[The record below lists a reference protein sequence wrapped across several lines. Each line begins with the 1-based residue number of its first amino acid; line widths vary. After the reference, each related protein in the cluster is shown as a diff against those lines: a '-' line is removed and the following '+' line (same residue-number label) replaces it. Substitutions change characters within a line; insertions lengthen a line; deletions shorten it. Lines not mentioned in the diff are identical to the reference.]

1 MELSNKDKAQIQN
14 FMTVLK
20 ISEQERQELL
30 AYDKAVDKGTAT
42 EYELT
47 PEQKKISK
55 ERRRAENRTYTFT
68 QRERKADNEKQE
80 IISKI
85 ADLFTENAVITNKE
99 REVALKIGDNE
110 YSITLIKHR
119 AKKGK

>member
-85 ADLFTENAVITNKE
+85 ATLFAENAVITNKE
-99 REVALKIGDNE
+99 REVALTIGDNE

-119 AKKGK
+119 TKKGK

>member
-47 PEQKKISK
+47 PEQKKVSK

-80 IISKI
+80 INSKI
-85 ADLFTENAVITNKE
+85 ASLFAENAVITNKE
-99 REVALKIGDNE
+99 REVALTIGDNE

-119 AKKGK
+119 TKKGK

>member
-85 ADLFTENAVITNKE
+85 ATLFAENAVITNKE

-119 AKKGK
+119 TKKGK

>member
-47 PEQKKISK
+47 PEQKKVSK

-80 IISKI
+80 IISII
-85 ADLFTENAVITNKE
+85 ATLFAENAVISIKA
-99 REVALKIGDNE
+99 REVALTIGDNE

-119 AKKGK
+119 TKKGK

>member
-85 ADLFTENAVITNKE
+85 ATLFAENAVITNKE

>member
-30 AYDKAVDKGTAT
+30 EYDKAVDKGTAT

-85 ADLFTENAVITNKE
+85 ATLFAENAVITNKE
-99 REVALKIGDNE
+99 REISLTIGDNE

>member
-14 FMTVLK
+14 YMTVLK

-85 ADLFTENAVITNKE
+85 ATLFAENAVITNKE

-119 AKKGK
+119 TKKGK

>member
-30 AYDKAVDKGTAT
+30 EYDKAVDKGTAT

-85 ADLFTENAVITNKE
+85 ATLFADNAVITNKE
-99 REVALKIGDNE
+99 REISLTIGDNE

>member
-47 PEQKKISK
+47 PEQKKVSK

-85 ADLFTENAVITNKE
+85 ATLFAENAVITNKE
-99 REVALKIGDNE
+99 REVALTIGDNE

-119 AKKGK
+119 TKKGK

>member
-85 ADLFTENAVITNKE
+85 ATLFAENAVITNKE
-99 REVALKIGDNE
+99 REVALTIGNNE

-119 AKKGK
+119 TKKGK

>member
-47 PEQKKISK
+47 PEQKKVSK

-85 ADLFTENAVITNKE
+85 ATLFAENAVITNKE
-99 REVALKIGDNE
+99 REVALTSGDNE

-119 AKKGK
+119 TKKGK

>member
-47 PEQKKISK
+47 PEQKKVSK

-68 QRERKADNEKQE
+68 RRERKADNEKQE

-85 ADLFTENAVITNKE
+85 ATLFTENAVITNKE
-99 REVALKIGDNE
+99 REVALTIGDNE

-119 AKKGK
+119 TKKGK

>member
-85 ADLFTENAVITNKE
+85 ATLFAENAVITNKE
-99 REVALKIGDNE
+99 REISLTIGDNE

-119 AKKGK
+119 TKKGK

>member
-85 ADLFTENAVITNKE
+85 ANLFAENAVITNKE
-99 REVALKIGDNE
+99 REVALTIGNNE

-119 AKKGK
+119 TKKGK

>member
-47 PEQKKISK
+47 PEQKKVSK

-85 ADLFTENAVITNKE
+85 ATLFAENAVITNKE

-119 AKKGK
+119 TKKGK

>member
-55 ERRRAENRTYTFT
+55 ERRRAENRTYPFT

-80 IISKI
+80 MMSKS
-85 ADLFTENAVITNKE
+85 AALFAENAVITNKE
-99 REVALKIGDNE
+99 REVALTIGDNE

-119 AKKGK
+119 TKKGK

>member
-47 PEQKKISK
+47 PEQKKVSK

-85 ADLFTENAVITNKE
+85 ATLFAENAVITNKE
-99 REVALKIGDNE
+99 REVALTIGDNE

>member
-55 ERRRAENRTYTFT
+55 VRRRAEYRTYTFT

-85 ADLFTENAVITNKE
+85 ATLFAENAVITNKE

-119 AKKGK
+119 TKKGK

>member
-30 AYDKAVDKGTAT
+30 EYDKAVDKGTAT

-68 QRERKADNEKQE
+68 QRERKADNEKQK

-85 ADLFTENAVITNKE
+85 ATLFAENAVITNKE
-99 REVALKIGDNE
+99 REVALTIGDNE

>member
-30 AYDKAVDKGTAT
+30 SYDKAVDKGTAT

-68 QRERKADNEKQE
+68 QREKKADNEKQE

-85 ADLFTENAVITNKE
+85 ATLFAENAVITNKE
-99 REVALKIGDNE
+99 REVALTIGDNE

-119 AKKGK
+119 TKKGK

>member
-85 ADLFTENAVITNKE
+85 ANLFAENAVITNKE

-119 AKKGK
+119 TKKGK

>member
-85 ADLFTENAVITNKE
+85 AELFADNAVITNKE
-99 REVALKIGDNE
+99 REVALTIGDNE

>member
-20 ISEQERQELL
+20 ISEEERQELL

-85 ADLFTENAVITNKE
+85 ATLFAENAVITNKE
-99 REVALKIGDNE
+99 REVALTIGDNE

-119 AKKGK
+119 TKKGK

>member
-20 ISEQERQELL
+20 ISEKERQELL

-85 ADLFTENAVITNKE
+85 ANLFAENAVITNKE

-119 AKKGK
+119 TKKGK

>member
-30 AYDKAVDKGTAT
+30 EYDKAVDKGTAT

-85 ADLFTENAVITNKE
+85 ATLFAENAVITNKE
-99 REVALKIGDNE
+99 REVALTIGDNE